1 MKNCPTKLWV
11 ITTILVFCIGVSLGK
26 LLNWGYFIIDK
37 NLSIIDALNFF
48 ATIGVAIYVAAIIE
62 KNHRIQEKESDLHN
76 SKILEL
82 ESLISDILNVIDEEK
97 IKYAL
102 IISRVHRIGII
113 KNFLYKE
120 IDKNTRYK
128 NDCEI
133 TEITSTIT
141 EDHIRLKRLLTETPI
156 YASGN
161 QEIKLSKGTV
171 VYSEGRK
178 EEILTSACT
187 ICQKYFQLRMLIN
200 RL

>member
-1 MKNCPTKLWV
+1 MKNYPTKLWV
-11 ITTILVFCIGVSLGK
+11 ITTILVFCVGVSLGK

-82 ESLISDILNVIDEEK
+82 EVLISDILSVIDEEK

-120 IDKNTRYK
+120 IDKK
-128 NDCEI
+128 
-133 TEITSTIT
+133 
-141 EDHIRLKRLLTETPI
+141 
-156 YASGN
+156 
-161 QEIKLSKGTV
+161 
-171 VYSEGRK
+171 
-178 EEILTSACT
+178 
-187 ICQKYFQLRMLIN
+187 
-200 RL
+200 